1 LQVTLRFENGAIGT
15 ITYVATGSNRYPKE
29 TFDAAGNGR
38 NVQLE
43 NFRRATVWSGWR
55 RRSRRAFGKLDK
67 GQQGQLRAFVNSVRQ
82 GKPRPIPG
90 ASLAAARGPPCPS
103 RGDHPPGGRQPRSRW
118 PTVSRAAGLNARE
131 GSTAGLV
138 CRP

>member
-1 LQVTLRFENGAIGT
+1 VTLRFENGAIGT

-67 GQQGQLRAFVNSVRQ
+67 GQSGQLRAFVTSVRQ
-82 GKPRPIPG
+82 GQPMPIPW
-90 ASLAAARGPPCPS
+90 ASLTSTTAATLAVADSLASGAP
-103 RGDHPPGGRQPRSRW
+103 
-118 PTVSRAAGLNARE
+118 E
-131 GSTAGLV
+131 
-138 CRP
+138 RP